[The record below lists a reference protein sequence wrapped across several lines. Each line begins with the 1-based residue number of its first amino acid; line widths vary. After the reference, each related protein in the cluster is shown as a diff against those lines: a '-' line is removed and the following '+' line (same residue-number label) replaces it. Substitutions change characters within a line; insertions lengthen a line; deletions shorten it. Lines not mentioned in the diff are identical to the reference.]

1 MREKGSAGWRFALLF
16 RDWLRHEPAERDV
29 YAAEKRRLLALHES
43 TSDYVVA
50 KEPWFEGAWQ
60 RAHGLGRAHGVA
72 AALGSTRHTHAVRGV
87 VAGMR
92 GEYKVPGGKL
102 VAVDL
107 EEVDGRLAGVSVSG
121 DFFLEPDEALGDINA
136 ALTGMPVDAGVEQ
149 LAGGRHRRS
158 RRRRVAHRLHRRV
171 DRHRDPPR
179 PRQGDRVGRP
189 RTSTS
194 SRPAC
199 STRPCTSPSTRSS
212 PARSPAGSGRPTLR
226 FWDWDS
232 PLVVIGSFQ
241 SVRNEVD
248 PEGAQRH
255 GIDVVR
261 RVSGGGAMFM
271 EPGNTITY
279 SLAVPTSLVEG
290 LSFERS
296 YAFLDEWVIEALA
309 DVGID
314 AHFVPLNDIASDR
327 GKIGGAAQKRFA
339 SGAVLHHVTMAYDI
353 DADKMLEVLRIGRE
367 KMSDK
372 GTKSANKRVDPMRSQ
387 TGMTRDAILESFAA
401 SFARRYRSSELGLPA
416 GRAGC
421 RPAARRRRSS
431 RPRSGPT
438 ACPDVEDGVS
448 APTSLSKRQ
457 TGRSRTERDHP

>member
-1 MREKGSAGWRFALLF
+1 
-16 RDWLRHEPAERDV
+16 
-29 YAAEKRRLLALHES
+29 
-43 TSDYVVA
+43 
-50 KEPWFEGAWQ
+50 
-60 RAHGLGRAHGVA
+60 
-72 AALGSTRHTHAVRGV
+72 
-87 VAGMR
+87 MR

-149 LAGGRHRRS
+149 LAGAVTGALADDVSLIGFTAESIGIAIRRALGRATGWDDHTFD
-158 RRRRVAHRLHRRV
+158 VI
-171 DRHRDPPR
+171 
-179 PRQGDRVGRP
+179 
-189 RTSTS
+189 
-194 SRPAC
+194 
-199 STRPCTSPSTRSS
+199 
-212 PARSPAGSGRPTLR
+212 PARVLDPALHVALDEVIAREVAAGERPPTLR

-296 YAFLDEWVIEALA
+296 YSFLDEWVIEALA
-309 DVGID
+309 DIGVD

-327 GKIGGAAQKRFA
+327 GKIGGAAQKRLA

-401 SFARRYRSSELGLPA
+401 SFARRYRSSGSDYRPDEL
-416 GRAGC
+416 
-421 RPAARRRRSS
+421 AAAQRLVDEKFATPEWTHRV
-431 RPRSGPT
+431 P
-438 ACPDVEDGVS
+438 
-448 APTSLSKRQ
+448 
-457 TGRSRTERDHP
+457 